1 MIPATAEWLAA
12 AYANGL
18 VIDAILLLLLV
29 EALVL
34 RRLRWRWAMIAAT
47 LLPGALLFLALRAA
61 LTGMG
66 WPWVALFITLSL
78 PVHIADVVSRR
89 NG

>member
-1 MIPATAEWLAA
+1 MTGLIAPLFEG
-12 AYANGL
+12 GL
-18 VIDAILLLLLV
+18 VIDAILLLLAG
-29 EALVL
+29 EAVLL
-34 RRLRWRWAMIAAT
+34 RRRGWAWQAVAGA

-66 WPWVALFITLSL
+66 WQWVALFVTLSL
-78 PVHIADVVSRR
+78 PAHLYDLGRR